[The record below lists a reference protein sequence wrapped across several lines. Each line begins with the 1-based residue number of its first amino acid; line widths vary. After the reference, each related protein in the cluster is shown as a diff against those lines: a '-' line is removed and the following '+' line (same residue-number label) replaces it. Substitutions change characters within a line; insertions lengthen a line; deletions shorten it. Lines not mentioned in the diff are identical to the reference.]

1 MRTEEK
7 HRPRAGGQTLR
18 LRSRVRGCVYTRQI
32 PDAGRSFPGGRT
44 LRGWGRSL
52 PPACFP
58 SFLLTLSFS
67 ERRLSCPPPARSRPH
82 TSPVPNQRGL
92 PRKQARVR
100 RRELRLQ
107 WRSHLLRL
115 RWCPARNAPG
125 TAVRCLY
132 SARRRQ
138 GHILFMEQQRHLSSK
153 EGHTGS
159 DLSPPILPRKK
170 SYLPLPHSFSFPN
183 REG

>member
-1 MRTEEK
+1 MVRPSGYAPGSEAAYTQGKFRTRVAAFLGAELC
-7 HRPRAGGQTLR
+7 AGGADLSPRPVFLASLSLSASQKE
-18 LRSRVRGCVYTRQI
+18 GC
-32 PDAGRSFPGGRT
+32 PAPC
-44 LRGWGRSL
+44 
-52 PPACFP
+52 PPAP
-58 SFLLTLSFS
+58 GPTLV
-67 ERRLSCPPPARSRPH
+67 RCSRPH
-82 TSPVPNQRGL
+82 TSPVLNQRGL
-92 PRKQARVR
+92 PRKQAGVR

-107 WRSHLLRL
+107 WRSHLLRR